1 MNSTKQYQ
9 NELISDLGY
18 LNSSG
23 VFELK
28 DDKLKTI
35 KLKRIDITNKILVLI
50 SKLDEVKVKEEEYKT
65 NK

>member
-35 KLKRIDITNKILVLI
+35 KLKRIDITNKILVLMA
-50 SKLDEVKVKEEEYKT
+50 KLNEVKVKEEEYKT